1 MNGRS
6 LVKLG
11 FPTLFLLVLCTSE
24 IFQNKKNRKITP
36 LSACLA
42 SFYHDLPFLEDNV
55 CLKNGAAEMTPASAF
70 TLSGH
75 PTGSLPASNLPLDPD
90 LTPDLLQ
97 LLALICSHLTPC
109 APKWMCQEILQTLRS
124 NSASLLTSTSAVLH
138 LSGLNAW
145 QDTWERKFILQRPP
159 TEDLPSQE
167 RPSEQE
173 SSFGCKNRCFLLP
186 YGTETHLGNTRC
198 LLPPPPRKIH

>member
-1 MNGRS
+1 MPS
-6 LVKLG
+6 I
-11 FPTLFLLVLCTSE
+11 LLPRPSISRGQCVLEEWGSRDDSGT
-24 IFQNKKNRKITP
+24 
-36 LSACLA
+36 
-42 SFYHDLPFLEDNV
+42 
-55 CLKNGAAEMTPASAF
+55 F

-198 LLPPPPRKIH
+198 LLPPPPRRIH